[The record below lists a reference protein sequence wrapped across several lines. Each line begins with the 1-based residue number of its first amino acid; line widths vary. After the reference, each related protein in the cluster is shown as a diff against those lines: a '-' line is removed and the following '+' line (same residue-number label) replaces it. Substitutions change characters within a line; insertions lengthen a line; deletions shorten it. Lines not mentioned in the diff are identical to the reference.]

1 MSSKSD
7 KIRVLIVDDEKLVR
21 DYLRRVILEK
31 SDVDVVGEAGDGIEA
46 ISKVQEL
53 SPDIM
58 LLDIQMP
65 ELDGFGVLDFLDA
78 PPPTIFVTAYDEYAI
93 QAFEVNAVDYL
104 LKPVTKKRLFDAI
117 DKAKIYI
124 QRKELW
130 ESKATRI
137 LNHVRSQEV
146 SKIAINSKD
155 EVKLLSVE
163 EIFWIEA
170 DGDYASIHT
179 ANNYLFYKKNLK
191 ILESRLPSDLFLR
204 VHRSY
209 IVNLREIKEL
219 ISSAAGSRYRLK
231 MVDDTEIPVSRRKA
245 RKVKNKLKI

>member
-1 MSSKSD
+1 MSSGLD

-21 DYLRRVILEK
+21 DYLKRLIGER
-31 SDVDVVGEAGDGIEA
+31 SDINIVGEATDGAEA

-53 SPDIM
+53 VPDIM

-65 ELDGFGVLDFLDA
+65 ELDGFGVLDFLDN

-93 QAFEVNAVDYL
+93 QAFEVNAVDYI

-130 ESKATRI
+130 ESKATSI
-137 LNHVRSQEV
+137 LNHVRTQTV
-146 SKIAINSKD
+146 SKIPLNTR
-155 EVKLLSVE
+155 EGFKLLSVE
-163 EIFWIEA
+163 EIFWVKA

-179 ANNYLFYKKNLK
+179 ENNDFFYNKNIK
-191 ILESRLPSDLFLR
+191 HLESRLPSDLFLR

-219 ISSAAGSRYRLK
+219 ISNVGSRYKLK
-231 MVDDTEIPVSRRKA
+231 MIDDTEIPVSRRKA

>member
-21 DYLRRVILEK
+21 DYLRRVIIEK

-53 SPDIM
+53 SPDII

-65 ELDGFGVLDFLDA
+65 ELDGFGVLDFLDT
-78 PPPTIFVTAYDEYAI
+78 PPPTIFITAYDEYAI
-93 QAFEVNAVDYL
+93 QAFEVNAIDYV
-104 LKPVTKKRLFDAI
+104 LKPIRKRRLFDSI

-124 QRKELW
+124 QRKGLW

-137 LNHVRSQEV
+137 LDHISSQQV
-146 SKIAINSKD
+146 SKIPLNTRKGF
-155 EVKLLSVE
+155 KLLSVE
-163 EIFWIEA
+163 EIFWVEA

-179 ANNYLFYKKNLK
+179 AENDFFYKKTLK
-191 ILESRLPSDLFLR
+191 LLESRLPSDLFLR

-209 IVNLREIKEL
+209 IVNLRKITEL
-219 ISSAAGSRYRLK
+219 NSSARGGYKLK
-231 MVDDTEIPVSRRKA
+231 MSDNTEIPVARRKA
-245 RKVKNKLKI
+245 REVKKRLKI

>member
-21 DYLRRVILEK
+21 DYLRRVIIEK

-46 ISKVQEL
+46 ILKVQEL

-130 ESKATRI
+130 ESKATSI
-137 LNHVRSQEV
+137 LKHVRTQTV

-155 EVKLLSVE
+155 GVKLLSVE

-170 DGDYASIHT
+170 DGDYA
-179 ANNYLFYKKNLK
+179 F
-191 ILESRLPSDLFLR
+191 ILQEKSETS
-204 VHRSY
+204 
-209 IVNLREIKEL
+209 
-219 ISSAAGSRYRLK
+219 
-231 MVDDTEIPVSRRKA
+231 
-245 RKVKNKLKI
+245 

>member
-1 MSSKSD
+1 MSSGLD

-21 DYLRRVILEK
+21 DYLKRLIGER
-31 SDVDVVGEAGDGIEA
+31 SDINIVGEATDGIEA

-53 SPDIM
+53 APDIM
-58 LLDIQMP
+58 FLDIQMP
-65 ELDGFGVLDFLDA
+65 ELDGFGVLDFLDT

-104 LKPVTKKRLFDAI
+104 LKPITKKRLFEAI

-124 QRKELW
+124 QKKELW
-130 ESKATRI
+130 ESKAARI
-137 LNHVRSQEV
+137 LNQVSSQQV
-146 SKIAINSKD
+146 SKIPLNTR
-155 EVKLLSVE
+155 EGFKLLNVE
-163 EIFWIEA
+163 EIFWVEA

-179 ANNYLFYKKNLK
+179 VENDFFYKKNLK
-191 ILESRLPSDLFLR
+191 ILESRLPSDSFLR

-219 ISSAAGSRYRLK
+219 ISNVGSRYKLK
-231 MVDDTEIPVSRRKA
+231 MIDDTEIPVSRRKA